1 MELAKEIRRQFGAA
15 AMARYVRT
23 LPMFEPDF
31 DTPVE
36 MLELLKD
43 LERVEAKARKPGK
56 HR

>member
-31 DTPVE
+31 DTPAE

-43 LERVEAKARKPGK
+43 LERVEAKARKRGK
-56 HR
+56 RR